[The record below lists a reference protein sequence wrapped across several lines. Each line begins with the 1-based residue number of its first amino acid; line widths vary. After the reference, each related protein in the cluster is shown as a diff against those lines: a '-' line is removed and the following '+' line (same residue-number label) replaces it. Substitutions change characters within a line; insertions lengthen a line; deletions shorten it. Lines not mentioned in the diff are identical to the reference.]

1 MNRQQKIKREME
13 NKILNAK
20 IQKYVMAE
28 RQTIFVET
36 ILILMFV
43 LKNEYN
49 FGQKRTKKLIQRFL
63 DNMCDFKLGYFT
75 REMLEETIEKEL
87 KIDIEE
93 FLKEEMAKTDER
105 FRQQR

>member
-36 ILILMFV
+36 ILISLFV
-43 LKNEYN
+43 FVRNCIH
-49 FGQKRTKKLIQRFL
+49 FSKRTKKLIQRFL
-63 DNMCDFKLGYFT
+63 DNMCDFKLGYYT

>member
-1 MNRQQKIKREME
+1 
-13 NKILNAK
+13 
-20 IQKYVMAE
+20 
-28 RQTIFVET
+28 
-36 ILILMFV
+36 
-43 LKNEYN
+43 
-49 FGQKRTKKLIQRFL
+49 
-63 DNMCDFKLGYFT
+63 MCDFKLGYYT

>member
-1 MNRQQKIKREME
+1 ME

-43 LKNEYN
+43 LK
-49 FGQKRTKKLIQRFL
+49 
-63 DNMCDFKLGYFT
+63 
-75 REMLEETIEKEL
+75 LEK
-87 KIDIEE
+87 
-93 FLKEEMAKTDER
+93 
-105 FRQQR
+105 

>member
-1 MNRQQKIKREME
+1 MLRFVTVKGEKRVNRQQKIRQEME

-43 LKNEYN
+43 LK
-49 FGQKRTKKLIQRFL
+49 K
-63 DNMCDFKLGYFT
+63 
-75 REMLEETIEKEL
+75 
-87 KIDIEE
+87 
-93 FLKEEMAKTDER
+93 
-105 FRQQR
+105 